1 MYADLPG
8 KQKKDQTFETSM
20 SYTFRNASTL
30 NSTLALQAKGAPE
43 RASVAAVDHQRNE
56 DEFLFNQIS
65 ASKYQEFKVI
75 KINARGKKQERVLAI
90 DGYNIYNC
98 LLYTSDAADE

>member
-1 MYADLPG
+1 
-8 KQKKDQTFETSM
+8 M
-20 SYTFRNASTL
+20 SYTFKNASTL
-30 NSTLALQAKGAPE
+30 NSTIALQSKVVSD
-43 RASVAAVDHQRNE
+43 RVSVTAVDHNRNE

-90 DGYNIYNC
+90 DGYNIYNEMTEEDKRKPC
-98 LLYTSDAADE
+98 MRFEARYLAM